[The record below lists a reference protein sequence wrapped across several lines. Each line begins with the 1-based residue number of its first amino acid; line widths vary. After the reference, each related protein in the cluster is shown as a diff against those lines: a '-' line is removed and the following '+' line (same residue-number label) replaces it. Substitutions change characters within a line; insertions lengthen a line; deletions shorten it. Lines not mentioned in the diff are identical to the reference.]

1 MIPFTRPTRLAAG
14 LDRIREAFEGHTIA
28 GDGPFGKRVEKQLA
42 SEIPPPAER
51 GPDAFRA
58 LLEKDSA
65 RVAALVKAIGLKPE
79 N

>member
-1 MIPFTRPTRLAAG
+1 MTRVMFGFVLALAAG
-14 LDRIREAFEGHTIA
+14 LA
-28 GDGPFGKRVEKQLA
+28 GA